1 MGQQKTRILMGWDI
15 AVKQVQN
22 IDIFYT
28 KMNKYEN
35 SYMWFVNKLWYKCGE
50 MHTEEIFITD

>member
-1 MGQQKTRILMGWDI
+1 MGWDI

>member
-1 MGQQKTRILMGWDI
+1 MGQQKTRILMGWNT

-35 SYMWFVNKLWYKCGE
+35 SYMWFVNKL
-50 MHTEEIFITD
+50 